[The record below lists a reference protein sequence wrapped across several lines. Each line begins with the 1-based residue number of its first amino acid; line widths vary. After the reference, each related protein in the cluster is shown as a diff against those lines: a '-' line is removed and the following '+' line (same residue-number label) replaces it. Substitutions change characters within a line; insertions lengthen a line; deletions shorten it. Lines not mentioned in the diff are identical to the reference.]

1 MKEYLKFYIDGQWV
15 DPESPAT
22 LDVINPATEEAC
34 ATISMG
40 PATDVE
46 KAVAAASATF
56 HSFSQTSPSERVE
69 LLEAILGEYQKR
81 YNEIA
86 EAITME
92 MGAPS
97 WLSSAAQ
104 AATGQGHFATV
115 TQDLRQ

>member
-1 MKEYLKFYIDGQWV
+1 
-15 DPESPAT
+15 
-22 LDVINPATEEAC
+22 
-34 ATISMG
+34 
-40 PATDVE
+40 
-46 KAVAAASATF
+46 
-56 HSFSQTSPSERVE
+56 